1 MIHWSRALQP
11 QKQARIVNVF
21 FEKNW
26 TVGWMMYQETTK
38 LRQTVLWSNYFI
50 LAVKQLSTR
59 LERKYLFYL
68 LCIWLLFYQ
77 GWKRDIQV
85 CTHKTHTPIGIGTPH
100 LLYISAKWLSA
111 SWCKTRLCVT
121 SSWETRWSPMT
132 ENQTWILCD
141 FLTPPLAPVAFFRLQ
156 ISHHKFLLL
165 KRDTIL

>member
-21 FEKNW
+21 VEKNW

-38 LRQTVLWSNYFI
+38 LWQTVLWSNYFI

-77 GWKRDIQV
+77 GWKRHTSVHTQN
-85 CTHKTHTPIGIGTPH
+85 THPLELELHI
-100 LLYISAKWLSA
+100 YS
-111 SWCKTRLCVT
+111 T
-121 SSWETRWSPMT
+121 S
-132 ENQTWILCD
+132 
-141 FLTPPLAPVAFFRLQ
+141 LQ
-156 ISHHKFLLL
+156 NDCLLL
-165 KRDTIL
+165 DVKQGYVSGNIQLGDQVISNDRKSNLDSVSFPDPTPCPCCIFQVTNFSSQIFYC